1 MSEKIS
7 YFPLEADAKK
17 IRELVDKEKYRDSAS
32 LIDTALRILLAWESD
47 NPGSMIPMI
56 QGLMPFSPQQ
66 DEFMKMTWDPKQHE
80 KHFAGQTE
88 SNEMLNEV
96 TDQESFSP
104 STNDHI
110 KLKDNLGI
118 SKKYVENL
126 QILNPTEN
134 LISYDGYPLLFR
146 FYSRFLPAKIVIT
159 ALGDQLRETND
170 SRIDLKIF
178 RFKAYDIAQEI
189 SDQLQ
194 KYEVNNNIKRNE
206 KISTGFPKTNLNDS
220 IEKRAR
226 IQKRFKEQ
234 YVGKIRKTRETK
246 KYNFEGALIALDL
259 ISVTQEGE
267 NMYVSLTER
276 GKEFYLL
283 DNPVING
290 NYSKPLS
297 DEEKKFIYEKLLPRL
312 DLEYEFI
319 KTALRTIKNFDK
331 QSSKSITDVLDKE
344 FYNTVRVYTEQH
356 SEKAK
361 LFDLEA
367 TEPVMDELWNRY
379 IVGFRVATMGRMAE
393 LSLVKWTI
401 NENGESVFSI
411 PEESKPLVQA

>member
-411 PEESKPLVQA
+411 PEESKPLAQA

>member
-7 YFPLEADAKK
+7 YSPLEVDAQK

-32 LIDTALRILLAWESD
+32 LIDTAIKILLAWESD
-47 NPGSMIPMI
+47 NPGNMLPLI

-66 DEFMKMTWDPKQHE
+66 DEFMKSIWKPEQHE
-80 KHFAGQTE
+80 KHFGGQTE
-88 SNEMLNEV
+88 SNEMLKEV
-96 TDQESFSP
+96 TDQETFSP

-110 KLKDNLGI
+110 KLKDNLDI
-118 SKKYVENL
+118 SKKYVKNL
-126 QILNPTEN
+126 QIKKPTEN
-134 LISYDGYPLLFR
+134 LISYDNYPLLFR

-170 SRIDLKIF
+170 SRVDLKTF
-178 RFKAYDIAQEI
+178 RFIAYDIAQEI

-194 KYEVNNNIKRNE
+194 KYEANNNIKRNE
-206 KISTGFPKTNLNDS
+206 KISTGFPKTDSKDS

-246 KYNFEGALIALDL
+246 KSNFEGALIALDL
-259 ISVTQEGE
+259 IYVTQEGE
-267 NMYVSLTER
+267 NMYVSLTEK

-290 NYSKPLS
+290 DYSKPFS
-297 DEEKKFIYEKLLPRL
+297 DEEKKFIYEKLLPRF

-319 KTALRTIKNFDK
+319 KTALKTIKNFDK
-331 QSSKSITDVLDKE
+331 QSGKSVTEVLDRE

-356 SEKAK
+356 PEKAK

-367 TEPVMDELWNRY
+367 TELVMDELWRRY

-401 NENGESVFSI
+401 NENGESIFSI
-411 PEESKPLVQA
+411 PEESKPLVKA

>member
-7 YFPLEADAKK
+7 YSPLEAEAQK
-17 IRELVDKEKYRDSAS
+17 IRELVDKEKYRDAAS
-32 LIDTALRILLAWESD
+32 LIDTAIKILLAWESD
-47 NPGSMIPMI
+47 NPGNMMPMI

-66 DEFMKMTWDPKQHE
+66 DEFMKVMWKPEQHD
-80 KHFAGQTE
+80 KHFGGQTE

-96 TDQESFSP
+96 ANQESFSP
-104 STNDHI
+104 STDDHM

-118 SKKYVENL
+118 LKKYVKNL
-126 QILNPTEN
+126 QIKKPTEN

-146 FYSRFLPAKIVIT
+146 FYSRFLPAKIVT
-159 ALGDQLRETND
+159 TVLGDQLRETND
-170 SRIDLKIF
+170 SHVDLKTI
-178 RFKAYDIAQEI
+178 RLKAYDIAHEI
-189 SDQLQ
+189 SNQLQ

-206 KISTGFPKTNLNDS
+206 KISTGFPKTDSKDS

-259 ISVTQEGE
+259 IYVTQEGE
-267 NMYVSLTER
+267 NMYVSLTEK
-276 GKEFYLL
+276 GKEFCLL

-290 NYSKPLS
+290 DYSKPFS
-297 DEEKKFIYEKLLPRL
+297 DEEKNFIYEKLLPGL
-312 DLEYEFI
+312 ELEYEFI
-319 KTALRTIKNFDK
+319 KTALRTIKNFDE

-344 FYNTVRVYTEQH
+344 FYNTVRVYIEQH
-356 SEKAK
+356 PEKAK
-361 LFDLEA
+361 LFNLEDIK
-367 TEPVMDELWNRY
+367 PVMDELWNRY
-379 IVGFRVATMGRMAE
+379 IVGYRVATMGRMAE

-411 PEESKPLVQA
+411 PEVSKPLIKA